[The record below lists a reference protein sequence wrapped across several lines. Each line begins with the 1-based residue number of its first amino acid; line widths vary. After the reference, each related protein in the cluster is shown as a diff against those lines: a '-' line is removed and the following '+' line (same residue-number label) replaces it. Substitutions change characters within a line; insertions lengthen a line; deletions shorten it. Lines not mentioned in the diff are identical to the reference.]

1 MKLPLGNYNNVIPMN
16 QGVSTP
22 TAPVLLQQPLAAKEG
37 GLIGLAIGGA
47 TTGSN
52 PTVNNP
58 MAGYSP
64 EANYVRGRQ
73 VDLTPMSY
81 NVAPVKYD
89 TPAFNPN
96 EALRLIQATADLGT
110 RKMAGGGSLPD
121 EIRMRGKKFSFFEP
135 PFASNSLMSNSP
147 MPMGRAEG
155 GEVVGHNPEF
165 FSEGGLGSMENR
177 YVKGQGDGTSDSIP
191 AMLANGE
198 FVIPADVVSSLGNG
212 SNDSGAAVLDEFL
225 KTIRQ
230 HKTKAGKKGLPPD
243 SKGALGYL
251 LEAKRKA
258 RA

>member
-1 MKLPLGNYNNVIPMN
+1 MRTPINNYNNVIPMN
-16 QGVSTP
+16 QGVNTI

-37 GLIGLAIGGA
+37 GLIGLAIGG

-64 EANYVRGRQ
+64 EANYILGKQ
-73 VDLTPMSY
+73 VDLTPTNY
-81 NVAPVKYD
+81 NVPTIKYD
-89 TPAFNPN
+89 NIAFNPN
-96 EALRLIQATADLGT
+96 EALRLIQATADIGT

-121 EIRMRGKKFSFFEP
+121 EIRMRGKTFKYFDP
-135 PFASNSLMSNSP
+135 AAVGNSLFSNSP

-155 GEVVGHNPEF
+155 GEVQEHNPEF

-251 LEAKRKA
+251 LEAKRKV